1 MRKPKGQNM
10 NIQTKLNLIH
20 AANETKSP
28 IRTEECFKSYLR
40 ASVGIANV
48 EKLDPIQLIDY
59 RTEFAEHVN
68 RMFAEYKKRA
78 DRVVA
83 A

>member
-1 MRKPKGQNM
+1 M

-20 AANETKSP
+20 CAADTKTP
-28 IRTEECFKSYLR
+28 IGTEECFKSYLR
-40 ASVGIANV
+40 AAVGIGTVAG
-48 EKLDPIQLIDY
+48 LDAIRLIDF
-59 RTEFAEHVN
+59 RSDFSEHVN
-68 RMFAEYKKRA
+68 ALFAEYKNRA